1 VQTMSTNHSAPTR
14 LARVGLA
21 SDALT
26 LSLLAG
32 CDKHTEGD
40 EHGHPPAAKPAAK
53 TDPHA
58 GQDHG
63 SGARN
68 SEGAG
73 ASENAHADE
82 VKLATEVIECYG
94 VKVEPA

>member
-63 SGARN
+63 SGAGN
-68 SEGAG
+68 SERAG
-73 ASENAHADE
+73 EGENAHADE
-82 VKLATEVIECYG
+82 VKLTTEAIERYG